1 MARFGAPH
9 GIRGWLRFRPHTDN
23 PAALAGRVDGFAA
36 KPGGEFIPAILSEV
50 HKHGGR
56 WLAKMPNC
64 DDRDEALQWRGGK
77 FAVCR
82 SSLPP
87 LPDGGFYWCDL
98 LGLCAFA
105 PDGTEIGVVADLMES
120 GSTILVIH
128 KTGGGEL
135 LAPFVDDYVPM
146 VDIAA
151 GRLTVDMPDAL

>member
-1 MARFGAPH
+1 MKHYNGAGGSGYACGAPKRQSCILRPPEAAGAAARVH
-9 GIRGWLRFRPHTDN
+9 CEQPPDGIRRFC
-23 PAALAGRVDGFAA
+23 PARLANGQS
-36 KPGGEFIPAILSEV
+36 GGISQTEV
-50 HKHGGR
+50 
-56 WLAKMPNC
+56 
-64 DDRDEALQWRGGK
+64 
-77 FAVCR
+77 FCR

-105 PDGTEIGVVADLMES
+105 PDGAEIGVVADLMES
-120 GSTILVIH
+120 GSTILVIR